1 MDYNIKNLGR
11 VETYEVDRET
21 KLGYVL
27 VQDGS
32 DDEYFLHHN
41 ECNGRSF
48 IPGDKVRAFL
58 YIDKKNRLAATL
70 FPPLIEV
77 NKTALLKVV
86 NVVKE
91 TGLFINIGISKD
103 ILLSADD
110 LPKDYK
116 IWPQVDDYIPCELKV
131 RAGRLVLRF
140 SSKPELLR
148 ICKKQE
154 RLKKDDLVRGYV
166 YRITAEGINLVTE
179 DFEVIFIYKT
189 NFRKKYRLGEL
200 VETKIIDIHEEDYSG
215 TIIKNKEFQ
224 IYDDEEIILNYLKNN
239 NGVMLITEKSSPELI
254 NKLFNMSKS
263 AFKNALGKLYKNK
276 KIQITDTKIILLED
290 F

>member
-1 MDYNIKNLGR
+1 MEL
-11 VETYEVDRET
+11 VE
-21 KLGYVL
+21 
-27 VQDGS
+27 
-32 DDEYFLHHN
+32 
-41 ECNGRSF
+41 
-48 IPGDKVRAFL
+48 
-58 YIDKKNRLAATL
+58 
-70 FPPLIEV
+70 
-77 NKTALLKVV
+77 ALLKVV